1 MTPDSTVRFKGFD
14 LRDSGVSWMTT
25 DEAGRFLAAAEPF
38 LRSDPVANNGLL
50 TEARFWMWLSDP
62 APGARF
68 GWWADGSGIGGAFV
82 EIPGHVPVCSPLSAP
97 AIALLPGE
105 LAHASS
111 LGVQAQDAAAVTEAW
126 RTQGRVLSPTVRMT
140 LLRLGSVRAPAPP
153 VGAPRVAD
161 ATDLSLLRSW
171 FELFQRGQ
179 PDDPSQVEFVVDHP
193 LDEGGVIVWEVH
205 GHPVAMA
212 SRTPTVAGM
221 TRLGLAF
228 QPTEG
233 TTYSDA
239 AFIAACL
246 QAARTAEHVLLLSGT
261 RRSTAAYRSLGFT
274 PVVDRV
280 VLGVLD
286 AQSS

>member
-1 MTPDSTVRFKGFD
+1 MCGFEGFD
-14 LRDSGVSWMTT
+14 LGDSGVTWMTT
-25 DEAGRFLAAAEPF
+25 GEAGRFLAAAEPF

-50 TEARFWMWLSDP
+50 TEARFWTWLSDP

-68 GWWADGSGIGGAFV
+68 GWWADGTGTDGAFV
-82 EIPGHVPVCSPLSAP
+82 EIPGHAPVCSPLSGP
-97 AIALLPGE
+97 AIADLAGE

-126 RTQGRVLSPTVRMT
+126 RRQGRVLSASVRMS
-140 LLRLGSVRAPAPP
+140 LLRLGSVRPPALPM
-153 VGAPRVAD
+153 GAPRVAD

-193 LDEGGVIVWEVH
+193 LEEGAVLVWEVH
-205 GHPVAMA
+205 GRPVAMA

-239 AFIAACL
+239 AFIAACVE
-246 QAARTAEHVLLLSGT
+246 AARTAEHVLVLSGT
-261 RRSTAAYRSLGFT
+261 RRSTAAYRSLGFAS
-274 PVVDRV
+274 VVDRV

-286 AQSS
+286 AHSS